1 MKVFKTYCI
10 SACLL
15 IISFLSSCSDGEY
28 RQAMPKA
35 CAALVS
41 FDVGKISGV
50 GNATLLKVLLKV
62 RNLDESGIDLTRKI
76 YLFESPDGNLGIC
89 AKVQDKGKL
98 EQMFTKMSGKP
109 VKYRE
114 ACFAQV
120 GDAWLAGYND
130 RSLLIMGPLPVA
142 AQEAMKGTM
151 AQYLRQDEDNS
162 VMASPM
168 FGKLETISGSMA
180 MVARAQ
186 ALPKQLAAPM
196 TLGAPKDADASQVLI
211 AAEMSVENRRL
222 TIEGR
227 PFSFNQ
233 RINKEIEESFKVY
246 RPITGAYLQSMS
258 DEALLGMFVNVD
270 GKKFLP
276 VLQHDKGF
284 QALLA
289 GINQAIDMDNIIR
302 SVDGDMCII
311 VPRYSGGAV
320 QLSMAARLAHARWL
334 ADVPYWKQSVPQGA
348 RLVDA
353 GKNVY
358 SYSDGKTSFCFGV
371 SEDKQFF
378 SGSSRQEALASMGRA
393 RTPLPEQLRGEIKG
407 QKMVM
412 VIHFGDVR
420 NETMKV
426 FVDLLRPVFGPVNTM
441 VYKLK

>member
-1 MKVFKTYCI
+1 MKVFKPYCI

-15 IISFLSSCSDGEY
+15 IIAFLSSCSDGEY

-50 GNATLLKVLLKV
+50 GNATLLKVLLRV

-98 EQMFTKMSGKP
+98 EQMFAKMSGKP

-114 ACFAQV
+114 ACFARV

-311 VPRYSGGAV
+311 VPRYSDRAV

-378 SGSSRQEALASMGRA
+378 SGSSRQEALASMGRT

>member
-10 SACLL
+10 SVCLL
-15 IISFLSSCSDGEY
+15 IIAFLSSCSDGEY

-50 GNATLLKVLLKV
+50 GNATLLKVLLRV

-98 EQMFTKMSGKP
+98 EQMFAKMSGKP

-114 ACFAQV
+114 ACFARV

-180 MVARAQ
+180 MVAQAQ
-186 ALPKQLAAPM
+186 ALPRQLAAPM
-196 TLGAPKDADASQVLI
+196 TLGAPKDADGSQVLI

-233 RINKEIEESFKVY
+233 RINKEMEESFKVY
-246 RPITGAYLQSMS
+246 RPITGDYLQSMS

-270 GKKFLP
+270 GKRFLP
-276 VLQHDKGF
+276 ILQHDKGF

-348 RLVDA
+348 RLLDA

-393 RTPLPEQLRGEIKG
+393 RPPLPERLRGEIKG

>member
-15 IISFLSSCSDGEY
+15 IIAFLSSCSDGEY

-50 GNATLLKVLLKV
+50 GNATLLKVLLRV

-98 EQMFTKMSGKP
+98 EQMFAKMSGKP

-114 ACFAQV
+114 ACFARV

-311 VPRYSGGAV
+311 VPRYSDRAV

-348 RLVDA
+348 RLLDA

-378 SGSSRQEALASMGRA
+378 SGSSRQEALASMGRT

>member
-1 MKVFKTYCI
+1 MKVFKPYCI

-15 IISFLSSCSDGEY
+15 IIAFLSSCSDGEY

-50 GNATLLKVLLKV
+50 GNATLLKVLLRV

-98 EQMFTKMSGKP
+98 EQMFAKMSGKP

-114 ACFAQV
+114 ACFARV

-270 GKKFLP
+270 GKRFLP

-311 VPRYSGGAV
+311 VPRYSDGAV

-378 SGSSRQEALASMGRA
+378 SGSSRQEALASMGRV
-393 RTPLPEQLRGEIKG
+393 RTPLPERLRGEIKG

>member
-1 MKVFKTYCI
+1 MKVFKPYCI

-15 IISFLSSCSDGEY
+15 IIAFLSSCSDGEY

-50 GNATLLKVLLKV
+50 GNATLLKVLLRV

-98 EQMFTKMSGKP
+98 EQMFAKMSGKP

-114 ACFAQV
+114 ACFARV

-270 GKKFLP
+270 GKRFLP

-311 VPRYSGGAV
+311 VPRYSDGAV

>member
-1 MKVFKTYCI
+1 MKVFKPYCI

-15 IISFLSSCSDGEY
+15 IIAFLSSCSDGEY

-50 GNATLLKVLLKV
+50 GNATLLKVLLRV

-98 EQMFTKMSGKP
+98 EQMFAKMSGKP

-114 ACFAQV
+114 ACFARV

-311 VPRYSGGAV
+311 VPRYSDGAV

>member
-1 MKVFKTYCI
+1 MKVFKPYCI

-15 IISFLSSCSDGEY
+15 IIAFLSSCSDGEY

-50 GNATLLKVLLKV
+50 GNATLLKVLLRV

-180 MVARAQ
+180 MVAWAQ

-270 GKKFLP
+270 GKRFLP

-412 VIHFGDVR
+412 VFHFGDVR